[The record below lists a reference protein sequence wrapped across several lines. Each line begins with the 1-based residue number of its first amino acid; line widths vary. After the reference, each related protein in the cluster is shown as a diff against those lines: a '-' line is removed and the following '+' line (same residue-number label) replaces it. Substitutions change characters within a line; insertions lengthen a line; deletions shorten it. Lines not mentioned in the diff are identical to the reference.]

1 MLLARDCWRASAA
14 IARKNRTMVD
24 AGNRDG
30 DDESSYKKMLI
41 TKTKYEFSLF
51 NMYVLQ
57 FLDDY
62 TINADAV
69 LLMYVQKLVS
79 HRFSYLVPLCPNKLP
94 LFHLHTN
101 SLAPW

>member
-1 MLLARDCWRASAA
+1 MLQLRGRIVPWWMLAIEMEMMRVA
-14 IARKNRTMVD
+14 I
-24 AGNRDG
+24 
-30 DDESSYKKMLI
+30 KKMLI

-79 HRFSYLVPLCPNKLP
+79 QRFSYLVPLCPNKLP